1 MAVRAR
7 RALISVFD
15 KLGLEELVRALA
27 ELDIEFVS
35 TGGTAKAIR
44 RLGSAPMWRR
54 SPVSR
59 DAGRRV
65 KTLHPASTEACWPS
79 ATYEHLATLLQHQIS
94 PIDIVC
100 VNLYAR
106 QTIHGS
112 RLCRGGRHREHR
124 HRRAGNV
131 ALGGQDHQSVCVLS
145 SPAQCPEPSP
155 GSEPTG
161 PPVKRPPPG
170 LEVCASPHHDGAI
183 AASGQ
188 GAGLAL
194 LCQNHPGVARC
205 RFLTRLHHV
214 GIDSPHRGG

>member
-79 ATYEHLATLLQHQIS
+79 ATCEHLATLLQHQIS

-100 VNLYAR
+100 VNLYHR
-106 QTIHGS
+106 QTIQTPGVPWRTPS
-112 RLCRGGRHREHR
+112 RTSTSAGRQCCARRPKPPECVRAQLTGPMPRTIARLRADRATCFAAAAWPGGVRLTSPRRR
-124 HRRAGNV
+124 HRRIWPRSWPGPS
-131 ALGGQDHQSVCVLS
+131 LPE
-145 SPAQCPEPSP
+145 SPRRCAMPVPHPAPS
-155 GSEPTG
+155 
-161 PPVKRPPPG
+161 
-170 LEVCASPHHDGAI
+170 
-183 AASGQ
+183 
-188 GAGLAL
+188 
-194 LCQNHPGVARC
+194 C
-205 RFLTRLHHV
+205 R
-214 GIDSPHRGG
+214 D